1 MRLFQIL
8 TRQVATG
15 KIKVT
20 QKLLH
25 RLHRETDGKHH
36 SKPHAR
42 KHHGFTGLFC
52 VTLAVVLTLSI
63 CLARESIAIGPQ
75 PGQTASATYS
85 AAALF
90 NQANACARD
99 GKPGVA
105 ILNYE
110 RAQLLAPT
118 DADIAANLHFV
129 RAKAGLPDA
138 SENWL
143 TRSLTCV
150 RPNTMAWLGSFG
162 LVLAGMSILLVRLYP
177 QRRLTLHSSTFAGAL
192 LAASAIAN
200 AIVMWPKANE
210 AVVIV
215 RDAPA
220 LTSPVLAAEPLF
232 KLREGESRVGG
243 EVGLKGTRPMTDSLP
258 PLIEPNGRFSHIRL
272 SEFGR
277 VLALPLEPSVRV
289 DEDWPRGG
297 LSPCGAFGH
306 RSLLISEQVSHLR
319 STPITEVSSLL
330 WGTPTSPA
338 TPPAWLA

>member
-1 MRLFQIL
+1 L
-8 TRQVATG
+8 
-15 KIKVT
+15 
-20 QKLLH
+20 
-25 RLHRETDGKHH
+25 
-36 SKPHAR
+36 
-42 KHHGFTGLFC
+42 TGLFC

-75 PGQTASATYS
+75 PGQAASATYS

-138 SENWL
+138 PENWL
-143 TRSLTCV
+143 TRILTCV

-177 QRRLTLHSSTFAGAL
+177 QRRLALHSSTFAGAL

-232 KLREGESRVGG
+232 KLREGETVTVRAEHQDFSLVQTSTGRSGWVDRAGLSRV
-243 EVGLKGTRPMTDSLP
+243 VIWDPVKTGTG
-258 PLIEPNGRFSHIRL
+258 I
-272 SEFGR
+272 
-277 VLALPLEPSVRV
+277 
-289 DEDWPRGG
+289 GG
-297 LSPCGAFGH
+297 LAK
-306 RSLLISEQVSHLR
+306 
-319 STPITEVSSLL
+319 
-330 WGTPTSPA
+330 A
-338 TPPAWLA
+338 K